1 MKGFFTSP
9 LLPIFLIVF
18 VGLLGFGIVL
28 PLLPLYAR
36 QFGASPL
43 TIGVLMG
50 SYSLMQLIAT
60 PYLGALSDRIGR
72 RPVLII
78 SQVGT
83 VISFVLLGLANS
95 LPLLFAARILDGIS
109 GGNISTAQAVIS
121 DLTEERDRARAF
133 GLIGAAFGLG
143 FILGPA
149 IGGILSAGDNYHTPA
164 YVAAGISL
172 LSLALT
178 IVLLPESL
186 PPERRGQAPPP
197 RVIDIDGLRRALAIE
212 QLGRL
217 LLIFLLFNLAQSGF
231 QGLFALFNQ
240 IRFGWG
246 ARETGYLLG
255 YVGLLAV
262 LIQGGAIGPLVRR
275 WGEARVLQA
284 GLLLGAAG
292 FVWAGFVGDWRWL
305 LAALVPL
312 AIGFGV
318 STPTSTS
325 LITRQSPPAEH
336 GRILGLSQAVA
347 AFARVLGPL
356 AAGFALEFGA
366 ALPFVIAALLSLAA
380 AWLAFGLQPPSRP
393 SEDPR
398 FRRVGEAVGVGKEIV

>member
-1 MKGFFTSP
+1 MKRFFTSP

-28 PLLPLYAR
+28 PLLPLYAE
-36 QFGASPL
+36 QFGASPF

-50 SYSLMQLIAT
+50 SFSLMQLVMA

-83 VISFVLLGLANS
+83 VLSFLLLGWANS
-95 LPLLFAARILDGIS
+95 LALLFAARILDGIS

-121 DLTEERDRARAF
+121 DLTQERDRARAF
-133 GLIGAAFGLG
+133 GVIGAAFGLG

-149 IGGILSAGDNYHTPA
+149 IGGILSTGGNYQLPA

-172 LSLALT
+172 VSLLLT
-178 IVLLPESL
+178 IFLLPESL
-186 PPERRGQAPPP
+186 PPERRGLAHPP
-197 RVIDIDGLRRALAIE
+197 RIIDGEGLRRAFASE

-217 LLIFLLFNLAQSGF
+217 LLIFFLFNLAQAGF

-255 YVGLLAV
+255 YVGLLGV
-262 LIQGGAIGPLVRR
+262 LVQGGGIGPLVRR
-275 WGEARVLQA
+275 WGERRVLQA
-284 GLLLGAAG
+284 GLLLGASG
-292 FVWAGFVGDWRWL
+292 FFWAGFVGDWRWL
-305 LAALVPL
+305 VAALVPL

-318 STPTSTS
+318 STPSTNS
-325 LITRQSPPAEH
+325 LITRESSPTDR

-347 AFARVLGPL
+347 ALARVLGPL
-356 AAGFALEFGA
+356 AAGLALEFDA
-366 ALPFVIAALLSLAA
+366 ALPFVIAALLSFAA
-380 AWLAFGLQPPSRP
+380 AWLAFGLRPPSRP

-398 FRRVGEAVGVGKEIV
+398 FTRTEQATG